1 MTVPRCLVT
10 SPYLIG
16 GETMVIWKLAQP
28 KPKPVQ
34 ITPTNGSQL
43 ALDLALELAWDVGV
57 DLALE
62 LAWGIVY
69 GAFSPYCI

>member
-1 MTVPRCLVT
+1 
-10 SPYLIG
+10 
-16 GETMVIWKLAQP
+16 MVIWKLAQP

-62 LAWGIVY
+62 LAWGVGVDLAIELAWGIVY